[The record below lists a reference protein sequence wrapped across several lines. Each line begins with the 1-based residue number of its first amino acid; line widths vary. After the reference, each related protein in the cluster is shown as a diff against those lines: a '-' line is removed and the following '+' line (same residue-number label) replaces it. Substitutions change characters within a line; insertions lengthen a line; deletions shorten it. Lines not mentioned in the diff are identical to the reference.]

1 MKIKVDWK
9 NVMRPIQ
16 NKGLNPPSSNP
27 IIIDIRGV
35 EGTEK
40 L

>member
-1 MKIKVDWK
+1 MKNQSWLKK
-9 NVMRPIQ
+9 GYSTYSK
-16 NKGLNPPSSNP
+16 KGLNPPSSNK